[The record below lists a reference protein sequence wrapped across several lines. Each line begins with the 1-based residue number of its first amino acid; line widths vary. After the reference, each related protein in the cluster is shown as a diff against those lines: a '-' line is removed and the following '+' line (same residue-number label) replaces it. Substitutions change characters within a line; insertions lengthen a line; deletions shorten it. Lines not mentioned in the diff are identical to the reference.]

1 MEIERIGFKIG
12 NFVYKNRNYIFF
24 IFVVGAFLLGTI
36 GFLFLRVDS
45 EITRIAPEDTFFS
58 EQSKFL
64 SKKLFSNNLI
74 VVLNCDG
81 NVDEGKKAL
90 EKLKTRFE
98 RTGFVHEVLRFTN
111 PELMIK
117 YGLFSA
123 NIKNL
128 SHFIKNYDKLKME
141 LEKNFIDFRFWRN
154 LGKMLYILQDT
165 VEKYINERGFNEYV
179 LESPDKKMLLMSFIL
194 KKSIVD
200 VNFVSKCI
208 KEFKKIAED
217 IEKESGFKIRF
228 TGGAMSTYEANIQ
241 VREDFLFTTLFS
253 VVSISFLLFL
263 AYSNFLSVFYL
274 FFSMIV
280 ALGISVGIFYFL
292 FGEINI
298 ITAFVN
304 AMILG
309 LGIDYGIHTITKIQD
324 HMRKKNNL
332 KYSVEKGLKE
342 VFRPTLTSAL
352 TTISAF
358 LTMVIGGSKG
368 FVQLGIM
375 IAVGISIFFMT
386 MMLFLPAMM
395 SIIPARRGHNT
406 IFDKLVKGLDFL
418 NNVKIIRHVCITIGV
433 FFSIFGLLNAST
445 YWYTPPGLM
454 QKNSESVKTYQD
466 IKKVFGNVGLGDIVI
481 TVKDM
486 EELEKVTKEL
496 KKNPLID
503 KTFSVINIL
512 NNVSKDSLNELAGLY
527 GDFIKIVNDPILST
541 IFRKVGIYKETLE
554 MLEVI
559 KNSNFPEDVLKELE
573 KDVPFLFYDSGNQK
587 YLLIYVNPADD
598 LYVNNNIKKV
608 INSLSKYK
616 LYGYPIVFYK
626 AMESAK
632 DFILKSSLIVFLTIF
647 VLLILDMKSIRIP
660 LISVFFVILSALI
673 SLGVAYLNDIRVS
686 FMTLLMVPILVGIG
700 VDSMIHIFHSVKAN
714 KEVLLRTEKAIILSI
729 LTTIIAFGS
738 FALAKGQLLKEFGV
752 VVTIGL
758 ISCWSFTMFVFL
770 PILKR

>member
-342 VFRPTLTSAL
+342 VFRPALTSAL

-729 LTTIIAFGS
+729 LTTIIAF
-738 FALAKGQLLKEFGV
+738 
-752 VVTIGL
+752 
-758 ISCWSFTMFVFL
+758 
-770 PILKR
+770 

>member
-98 RTGFVHEVLRFTN
+98 GTGFVHEVLRFTN

-117 YGLFSA
+117 YGLFST

-165 VEKYINERGFNEYV
+165 VEKYINDRGFNEYV

-253 VVSISFLLFL
+253 VVSISFLIFL

-309 LGIDYGIHTITKIQD
+309 LGVDYGIHTITKIQD
-324 HMRKKNNL
+324 HMKKKNNL

-342 VFRPTLTSAL
+342 VFRPALTSAL

-358 LTMVIGGSKG
+358 LAMVIGGSKG

-395 SIIPARRGHNT
+395 SIIPAKRGYNT

-418 NNVKIIRHVCITIGV
+418 NNVKIIRHICITIGG

-486 EELEKVTKEL
+486 EELEKVTEEL
-496 KKNPLID
+496 KKNSLID

-559 KNSNFPEDVLKELE
+559 KTSNFPEDVLKELE
-573 KDVPFLFYDSGNQK
+573 KDIPFLFYDSGNQK
-587 YLLIYVNPADD
+587 YLLIYVNPADN
-598 LYVNNNIKKV
+598 LYVNNNIKKI

-616 LYGYPIVFYK
+616 LYGYPVVFYK

-647 VLLILDMKSIRIP
+647 VLLMLDMKSIRIP